1 MKNFEVETNAV
12 YLITDRLTREYFAG
26 VDIAEGY
33 LFLSKT
39 KVYFTDLRYFYA
51 ANKALSKV
59 GAECRIYKSDD
70 DIAAFIKE
78 VGAKVLYID
87 FEKSTVKEYFD
98 YQKFGVGIKD
108 FSLKLQKYKSV
119 KTETEIASIVKA
131 CEIAQSAYYAAIKT
145 VKVGMTELELKEK
158 LETQMLALGATKTSF
173 DTIVA
178 FGENS
183 AVPHHET
190 GNTRLKEN
198 SVVLVDMGCVYNGYC
213 SDITR
218 TAFFGTPDK
227 KFLDCYDAVLNAN
240 LVAEENITDK
250 TTAKGGD
257 AFARNYLKEKN
268 LDAFFTHSLG
278 HGVGQEIHEYPRL
291 SPKSDAVLEN
301 GMVFTIEPGVYFD
314 GEFGIRI
321 EDTVLLENGKV
332 KRLFTDDKKLLILKK

>member
-12 YLITDRLTREYFAG
+12 YLITDRITREYFTG
-26 VDIAEGY
+26 VDIAEGF

-39 KVYFTDLRYFYA
+39 KVYFTDARYFYSA
-51 ANKALSKV
+51 QQTLSKV
-59 GAECRIYKSDD
+59 GVECRIYKSEDD
-70 DIAAFIKE
+70 LSSFVKE
-78 VGAKVLYID
+78 VGACVLYID

-98 YQKFGVGIKD
+98 YQKFGAEVKD
-108 FSLKLQKYKSV
+108 FSQKLQKFKAV
-119 KTETEIASIVKA
+119 KTAKEIVNIEKA
-131 CEIAQSAYYAAIKT
+131 CEIAQSAYHSVIKT
-145 VKVGMTELELKEK
+145 LKAGITELELKEK
-158 LETQMLALGATKTSF
+158 LESAMLSMGATKTSF

-190 GNTRLKEN
+190 GNTKLKEN

-218 TAFFGTPDK
+218 TVFFGTPDK
-227 KFLDCYDAVLNAN
+227 KFLECYEAVLNAN
-240 LVAEENITDK
+240 LIAEENIADK
-250 TTAKGGD
+250 TTAFDGD

-301 GMVFTIEPGVYFD
+301 GMVFTVEPGVYFN